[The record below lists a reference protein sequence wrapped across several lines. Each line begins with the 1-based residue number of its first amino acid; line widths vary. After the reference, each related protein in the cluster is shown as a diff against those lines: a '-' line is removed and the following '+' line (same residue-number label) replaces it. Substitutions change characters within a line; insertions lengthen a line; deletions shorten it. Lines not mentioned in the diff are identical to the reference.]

1 MTQFFSSTRA
11 AADLFEPFFDSGM
24 EESISPFLTPNSR
37 NWGKNLKLKASLI
50 AAFLLLCSF
59 TLSFFPSQAHL
70 SNLLLIL
77 VYFLAGVPALISAL
91 HDLVNL
97 EINIDVL
104 MILAA
109 FLSVFIGS
117 GKEGGLLLVLF
128 SFSSAMERA
137 VSSKAKS
144 AIHSLK
150 NLSPRSANVIQS
162 DGTLLIRSVKDITPT
177 TLIYV
182 KAGEV
187 VPLDGEIIA
196 GTSSIN
202 LVHLT
207 GENLPVKRS
216 KGDTIQAGASN
227 LDGALTIQ
235 VTHTSSDSTVARI
248 INLITQAQETK
259 PKLQRWFDKL
269 TNRYAISIIALSF
282 VFAMSLPFFSSLG
295 YLGPT
300 GSIYRALAFLIAA
313 SPCALILA
321 IPIAYLSAISSC
333 ARQGIM
339 LKGGII
345 LDALSRCKTLAMD
358 KTGTLTEGVLTCVQA
373 PDGEPLQ
380 IAYALEQSV
389 DHPIAEAVCRY
400 ANLNG
405 IKPAQIDDFKAVAG
419 CGIEAIYKGER
430 VYMGRPEWVL
440 EKLDSQSFEHKDQLV
455 ALLLVGDKLYTF
467 HFTDCLRKG
476 VANTLKNLQKRWNL
490 KLVMLTGDHK
500 LSAKSIAEQANITE
514 YYFELKPEDK
524 LEHIYQLSKSENLI
538 MIGDGINDAPA
549 LARASVGIAMGQI
562 GTHTAMAAAD
572 IVLLQDNI
580 EKLDWLMAKSHKTT
594 RIVAQNVIL
603 AGGAILFATLPALL
617 GFIPL
622 WLAVL
627 LHEGGT
633 VIVGLNALRLLKR

>member
-11 AADLFEPFFDSGM
+11 AAELFEPFFDSGM
-24 EESISPFLTPNSR
+24 EESISPFLTPSSR
-37 NWGKNLKLKASLI
+37 NWGRNVKLKASLV
-50 AAFLLLCSF
+50 AAFFLLCSF
-59 TLSFFPSQAHL
+59 TLSFFPEQQAV

-91 HDLVNL
+91 KDLSEL

-150 NLSPRSANVIQS
+150 KLSPRSANVIQS
-162 DGTLLIRSVKDITPT
+162 DGTLIIRSVKDIAPA

-187 VPLDGEIIA
+187 IPLDGEVIS
-196 GTSSIN
+196 GNSSVN

-207 GENLPVKRS
+207 GENLPVTCGV
-216 KGDTIQAGASN
+216 GDCIQAGGSN
-227 LDGALTIQ
+227 LDGALTLK

-248 INLITQAQETK
+248 IALITQAQETK
-259 PKLQRWFDKL
+259 PKLQRWFDKV
-269 TNRYAISIIALSF
+269 TNRYAMAIIALSF
-282 VFAMSLPFFSSLG
+282 IFAICLPLFSSLG
-295 YLGPT
+295 YLGPA

-333 ARQGIM
+333 ARQGIL

-358 KTGTLTEGVLTCVQA
+358 KTGTLTEGVLTCVEA
-373 PDGEPLQ
+373 PDNEPLT

-389 DHPIAEAVCRY
+389 DHPIGEAICRY
-400 ANLNG
+400 ADSKG
-405 IKPAQIDDFKAVAG
+405 VKPADIQDFKAVAG
-419 CGIEAIYKGER
+419 FGVEATYKGER
-430 VYMGRPEWVL
+430 VYMGSPEWIL
-440 EKLDSQSFEHKDQLV
+440 KKQGDESFELKDQLA
-455 ALLLVGDKLYTF
+455 ALLLIGSKLYTF
-467 HFTDCLRKG
+467 RFTDHLRKG
-476 VANTLKNLQKRWNL
+476 VAQTLQSLQKRWNL
-490 KLVMLTGDHK
+490 KLVMLTGDHE
-500 LSAKSIAEQANITE
+500 LSAQAIAKQANVKE
-514 YYFELKPEDK
+514 YYSELKPEDK
-524 LEHIYQLSKSENLI
+524 LEHVSQLSKNENLV

-549 LARASVGIAMGQI
+549 LAQATVGIAMGQV
-562 GTHTAMAAAD
+562 GTHTAIAAAD

-580 EKLDWLMAKSHKTT
+580 ENLEWLMTKAHKTT
-594 RIVAQNVIL
+594 SIVAQNVIL

-617 GFIPL
+617 GIIPL

>member
-11 AADLFEPFFDSGM
+11 AAELFEPFFDSGM
-24 EESISPFLTPNSR
+24 EESISPFLTPSSR
-37 NWGKNLKLKASLI
+37 DWGKNVKLKASLL
-50 AAFLLLCSF
+50 AAFFLFCSF
-59 TLSFFPSQAHL
+59 TLSFLPSQLAI

-91 HDLVNL
+91 KDLAKL

-128 SFSSAMERA
+128 SFSSAMERS

-150 NLSPRSANVIQS
+150 NLSPRSANVIQN
-162 DGTLLIRSVKDITPT
+162 DGTLIIRSVKDIAPA
-177 TLIYV
+177 TLIYI

-187 VPLDGEIIA
+187 VPLDGEVVS
-196 GTSSIN
+196 GNSSVN

-207 GENLPVKRS
+207 GESLPVS
-216 KGDTIQAGASN
+216 CGVGDSIQAGGSN
-227 LDGALTIQ
+227 LDGALTLK

-248 INLITQAQETK
+248 IRLITQAQETK
-259 PKLQRWFDKL
+259 PKLQRWFDKV
-269 TNRYAISIIALSF
+269 TNRYAVGIITLSF
-282 VFAMSLPFFSSLG
+282 LFAISLPLFSSLG
-295 YLGPT
+295 YLGPS

-321 IPIAYLSAISSC
+321 MPIAYLSAISSC
-333 ARQGIM
+333 ARQGIL
-339 LKGGII
+339 LKGGVI
-345 LDALSRCKTLAMD
+345 LDALARCKTLAMD
-358 KTGTLTEGVLTCVQA
+358 KTGTLTEGVLTCVEA
-373 PDGEPLQ
+373 PDDEPLM

-389 DHPIAEAVCRY
+389 DHPIGEAICRY
-400 ANLNG
+400 ANSKG
-405 IKPAQIDDFKAVAG
+405 IKPAEIQDFKAVAG
-419 CGIEAIYKGER
+419 FGVEATYKGKR
-430 VYMGRPEWVL
+430 VYMGRPEWIL
-440 EKLDSQSFEHKDQLV
+440 EKEGDKNFKYKDQLV
-455 ALLLVGDKLYTF
+455 ALLLVGRKLYTF
-467 HFTDCLRKG
+467 RFTDRLRDG
-476 VANTLKNLQKRWNL
+476 VAQTLQNLQKQWKM
-490 KLVMLTGDHK
+490 KLVMLTGDHE
-500 LSAKSIAEQANITE
+500 LSAKAIAEQANVEE
-514 YYFELKPEDK
+514 YYSELKPEDK
-524 LEHIYQLSKSENLI
+524 LEYISQLSNKEDLV

-549 LARASVGIAMGQI
+549 LARATVGIAMGQG
-562 GTHTAMAAAD
+562 GTHTAIAAAD

-580 EKLDWLMAKSHKTT
+580 EQLEWLMTKSHKTV
-594 RIVAQNVIL
+594 RIVAQNIIL

-617 GFIPL
+617 GIIPL